1 MYCKVCHC
9 SFNTGDNYVQ
19 IGNIAV
25 CGDCAFK
32 TTVRDLVAKGVF
44 PVITMDEEAI
54 PVDYVVDGESGLET
68 RSETPDI
75 VHSKSRFNPLTL
87 RDFDITDPNNAFAV
101 LFTDVS
107 DRQRYYIFPN
117 AEAFEKE
124 LPTMYNLIDV
134 HTCSLDSI
142 PSDYSLE
149 LDFRPDAA
157 DLAYDELRAVD
168 PAYDELHAV
177 LDGKTKEELNAA
189 YGMGDVLPE
198 ENTVVSDT

>member
-1 MYCKVCHC
+1 MYCKICH
-9 SFNTGDNYVQ
+9 SNFNTGDSYVQ

-54 PVDYVVDGESGLET
+54 PVDYVVDGEPSLET
-68 RSETPDI
+68 RSETPTT
-75 VHSKSRFNPLTL
+75 VHSKFRFNPLTL
-87 RDFDITDPNNAFAV
+87 RDIGITDPNNAFAV

-124 LPTMYNLIDV
+124 LPAMYNLIDI

-142 PSDYSLE
+142 PSDYSLQ
-149 LDFRPDAA
+149 LDFRTNVGPSLETRSDAA
-157 DLAYDELRAVD
+157 DVEEYIEGKQ
-168 PAYDELHAV
+168 V
-177 LDGKTKEELNAA
+177 LSSA
-189 YGMGDVLPE
+189 YGMSASSA
-198 ENTVVSDT
+198 ENVVN